1 MLFRKQVLLP
11 VMKSLFG
18 YWKGSQT
25 DLLEAIYRFIFVII
39 VIILVTFSS
48 DNISRKLPQEMEWQ
62 FWKTLVRNMT

>member
-1 MLFRKQVLLP
+1 MLLP

-25 DLLEAIYRFIFVII
+25 DLLEAIYRFIFEIKGI
-39 VIILVTFSS
+39 FIVTFSS
-48 DNISRKLPQEMEWQ
+48 DNISRKLLQEMVWQ

>member
-25 DLLEAIYRFIFVII
+25 DLLEAIYRFIFEII
-39 VIILVTFSS
+39 VI
-48 DNISRKLPQEMEWQ
+48 
-62 FWKTLVRNMT
+62 FW